1 MSVEQPFRTVTNLR
15 KAGNLQ
21 EAWNVGFAALEH
33 SPQDAYLKGALFW
46 VCYEFIKQQQERIS
60 KRAASSNNFRPS
72 DFEFERIENLLQTI
86 VSFDIPTG
94 GLEYKMLLA
103 QFKKNL
109 EWFPSL
115 VNLVL
120 RHQGGLFDDE
130 SKKPFQAEKGE
141 VPSLMLSTARQVASA
156 WLRARE
162 FWQLDLNQVL
172 GFINLTRQQV
182 ADTKHLIWLD
192 YDQAKCLILAGQY
205 EQARELLLP
214 ILRKKQKEAWAWGAL
229 AATYQKQ
236 DRSLALKF
244 FAKGIV
250 SAHDVTFSLKLLQGA
265 IPLLLANQQS
275 TEASMCLKAALQA
288 YQSNGWRVK
297 PELEQLMNQPWY
309 DANID
314 EGNLKAF
321 LKSLCRDAIEH
332 LHGPTEKVIG
342 VIENI
347 HKSEKGFQ
355 VFVNKSTTW
364 SVRMGIHKSN
374 LKPQA
379 GDYVELS
386 LSMKGNE
393 KEVVASVSSKP
404 VELADVSTIEGE
416 LRITP
421 KGFGFVEDTFVPP
434 FVIGD
439 IANESRVTAL
449 RIMAWDKTKARHNWK
464 AIKLE
469 QVEVISTLMPDFDDI
484 LF

>member
-15 KAGNLQ
+15 KSGNLQ

-33 SPQDAYLKGALFW
+33 SPQDSYLKGALFW

-60 KRAASSNNFRPS
+60 KRAVSSNNFRPS

-94 GLEYKMLLA
+94 GLEYKMLLV

-120 RHQGGLFDDE
+120 RHQGALFDDE

-141 VPSLMLSTARQVASA
+141 VPSLMLSTARQVANA

-192 YDQAKCLILAGQY
+192 YDQAKCLIVAGQY

-236 DRSLALKF
+236 DRNLALKF

-288 YQSNGWRVK
+288 YQSNGWKVK
-297 PELEQLMNQPWY
+297 PELEQLMIQPWY
-309 DANID
+309 DANVD
-314 EGNLKAF
+314 ESDLKAF
-321 LKSLCRDAIEH
+321 LKSLCRDAIEY

-355 VFVNKSTTW
+355 VFVNKSTSW
-364 SVRMGIHKSN
+364 SVRMGVHKSN
-374 LKPQA
+374 QKPQA

-393 KEVVASVSSKP
+393 KEVVASAPCQS
-404 VELADVSTIEGE
+404 VEMADVGSVEGE
-416 LRITP
+416 LRIAP

-439 IANESRVTAL
+439 IANESRVTVL
-449 RIMAWDKTKARHNWK
+449 RIMAWDKTKSRHNWK
-464 AIKLE
+464 AIKLTKAE
-469 QVEVISTLMPDFDDI
+469 TLPLSFDDD
-484 LF
+484 LPF